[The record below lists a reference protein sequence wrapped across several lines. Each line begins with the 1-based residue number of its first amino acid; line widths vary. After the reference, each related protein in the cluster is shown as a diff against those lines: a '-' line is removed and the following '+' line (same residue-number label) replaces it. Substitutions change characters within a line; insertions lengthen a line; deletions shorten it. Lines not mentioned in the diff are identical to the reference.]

1 MSAPVMIG
9 QVLDVVLAADAAA
22 AHQESMKDV
31 LVAFFKEG
39 GPFMYVNIFWLSCA
53 LAVVVERVVTLMFR
67 YNLNA
72 PPFMEQVTKLVL
84 TGNVDRAVKL
94 CGAAPNAPLAKVI
107 RSGLTRANRGELEVA
122 KSVEESILEN
132 VPHISARI
140 QWLWSLANVATLFG
154 LIGTIVGLIGTFK
167 SLGNVPADQKQALLS
182 KGISEAMNNTAFG
195 LGIAVTCI
203 IAHLFLTAYAKRMI
217 EVVELNA
224 MKLENLL
231 GRRNAGETSAMDF
244 EKAS

>member
-1 MSAPVMIG
+1 MVHHIL
-9 QVLDVVLAADAAA
+9 LDVVLSAEP
-22 AHQESMKDV
+22 AHQGGGGFVEGI
-31 LVAFFKEG
+31 VAFFKEG
-39 GPFMYVNIFWLSCA
+39 GPFMFVNIFWLACA
-53 LAVVVERVVTLMFR
+53 IAVIIERIVTLMFR

-72 PPFMEQVTKLVL
+72 PPFMEQITKLVL
-84 TGNVDRAVKL
+84 TGNPDRAVKL

-107 RSGLTRANRGELEVA
+107 RAGLTRANRGELEVA
-122 KSVEESILEN
+122 KAVEESVLEN
-132 VPHISARI
+132 TPHIAARI
-140 QWLWSLANVATLFG
+140 PWLWSLANIATLMG

-203 IAHLFLTAYAKRMI
+203 IFHLFLTAYAKRMI
-217 EVVELNA
+217 ETVELNA

-231 GRRNAGETSAMDF
+231 SRRQAGETSAMDY